1 MKSLIALIATVA
13 VAGAAFAAE
22 PAKKEAPKAEAKP
35 AAAAPA
41 ASAPAAA
48 PAAKKDEKK
57 ADAKKWIL
65 KRSLVVAIRATQDP
79 DELEDNEYDSY
90 EDQDFQVSYRRP
102 EVVKERKF
110 DSEDDISDHAKIRLV
125 IARMKALEAYRKAY
139 A

>member
-1 MKSLIALIATVA
+1 MKSFIALIATAFA
-13 VAGAAFAAE
+13 VTAFAAE

-35 AAAAPA
+35 AA
-41 ASAPAAA
+41 SAPAA
-48 PAAKKDEKK
+48 PAKAAEPAKKEEKK

-65 KRSLVVAIRATQDP
+65 KRPLVLAIRATQDP
-79 DELEDNEYDSY
+79 DELENNEYESY
-90 EDQDFQVSYRRP
+90 EDYDLQVSYRRP

-110 DSEDDISDHAKIRLV
+110 DTEDDISDHAKIRLM